1 MEIDKALLLRCVI
14 LYFFS
19 HLLENGKVFRI
30 SSRAC
35 SSCGENSVV
44 VMMMA
49 WHGAE
54 LRKQKTLNS
63 RKHHKIR
70 EIVFPSSSPTNLMT
84 VVAFFARL
92 VADKVLKLLT

>member
-1 MEIDKALLLRCVI
+1 
-14 LYFFS
+14 
-19 HLLENGKVFRI
+19 
-30 SSRAC
+30 
-35 SSCGENSVV
+35 
-44 VMMMA
+44 MMA

-92 VADKVLKLLT
+92 VADKVLKLLP

>member
-14 LYFFS
+14 LNFFS
-19 HLLENGKVFRI
+19 HLLEMEKF
-30 SSRAC
+30 SELALERAHLE
-35 SSCGENSVV
+35 ENSVV

-54 LRKQKTLNS
+54 QRKQKTLNS

-70 EIVFPSSSPTNLMT
+70 EIVFPTHLMT
-84 VVAFFARL
+84 VVAEL
-92 VADKVLKLLT
+92 HSLLDGG